1 MLKRITAF
9 LARRAPNIFR
19 RRRYSGLRVVK
30 RMSDVPAETGSLI
43 YLVERNGRRLWA
55 VLECPC
61 RLGHRLSVSLQA
73 SDNPHWTLK
82 SKGNLATIHPSL
94 WYRDQCRSHFWITRN
109 QVKWASECRTE

>member
-9 LARRAPNIFR
+9 LARRAPNLFR
-19 RRRYSGLRVVK
+19 RRQYFGLRVVE

-43 YLVERNGRRLWA
+43 YLVERNAKPLWA

-61 RLGHRLSVSLQA
+61 RMGHGLSVNLQT

-82 SKGNLATIHPSL
+82 GEGNLATVHPSL
-94 WYRDQCRSHFWITRN
+94 WYHDLCHSHFWISRN
-109 QVKWASECRTE
+109 RVKWVS